1 MGSVFRGV
9 VLVVVVVSAFLIAY
23 YLAYSLSFTYLRPY
37 MHYYL
42 EVSSNH
48 ARVFNLPMLII
59 FVSSPFNAYEAVMIH
74 TNPTMYFLESVLAP
88 TLSLLDLLL
97 AYEVV
102 MLRLGVRPGIEP
114 VGFVMFVLP
123 TSLADS
129 WLTSLIAWPILGV
142 PSIGTS
148 VFTVFQVVAASYVS
162 MRLVGAIHLVRD
174 WPKPLRDTTYVLAV
188 IAIVLVDVAIFIRCI
203 PIADINH
210 GIGLAIAVALIS
222 IHHKRSR
229 FKARASQQ

>member
-1 MGSVFRGV
+1 M
-9 VLVVVVVSAFLIAY
+9 LVVVVVSAFLLAY

-42 EVSSNH
+42 EMVGSH
-48 ARVFNLPMLII
+48 ASVFNLPMLII
-59 FVSSPFNAYEAVMIH
+59 LVSSPFNAYAVMIH

-97 AYEVV
+97 VYEVV
-102 MLRLGVRPGIEP
+102 MLRLRTKPGIEL
-114 VGFVMFVLP
+114 VGFVRFVLLA
-123 TSLADS
+123 SLADS
-129 WLTSLIAWPILGV
+129 WLVSLIMWPVLGV

-148 VFTVFQVVAASYVS
+148 VFTVFQVIAASYVS
-162 MRLVGAIHLVRD
+162 MRLVSAIHLVRD
-174 WPKPLRDTTYVLAV
+174 WPRPLRDVTYVLSV
-188 IAIVLVDVAIFIRCI
+188 IAIVLVDVAIFIRYI

-210 GIGLAIAVALIS
+210 IIGLLIAMALIS
-222 IHHKRSR
+222 IYHKRSR